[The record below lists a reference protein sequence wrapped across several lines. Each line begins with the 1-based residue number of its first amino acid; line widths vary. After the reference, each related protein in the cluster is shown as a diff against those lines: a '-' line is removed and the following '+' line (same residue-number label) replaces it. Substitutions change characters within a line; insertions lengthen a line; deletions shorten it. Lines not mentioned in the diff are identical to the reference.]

1 MIAKFILFLALIICS
16 LVSTTTPPPPTQVP
30 PQKTLMYIGPHN
42 LHETFLKLRSI
53 QQPNQTIL
61 DVFRSHYKV
70 SPILRNLESINLSD
84 EELFKVLVKRE
95 IAWNWADFNE
105 FGLMTCEELKFLP
118 AILSG
123 YIEVIPN
130 NSFIIFVEKFE
141 PDSLAEYIKTAEAAK
156 VLQTKCLIK
165 RLEKAGLPISCQYQI
180 PFCFS
185 DSWKQIWWKI

>member
-1 MIAKFILFLALIICS
+1 MINKFILLLTLIICS
-16 LVSTTTPPPPTQVP
+16 LESTTPPPSAP
-30 PQKTLMYIGPHN
+30 PKTLMYIGPNN
-42 LHETFLKLRSI
+42 LHETFSKLRSI

-61 DVFRSHYKV
+61 DIFRSHFKV
-70 SPILRNLESINLSD
+70 APILRNLESIKLGD
-84 EELFKVLVKRE
+84 EELFNVLVKRE
-95 IAWNWADFNE
+95 IAWNLADFNE

-130 NSFIIFVEKFE
+130 NPFIIFVEKFD
-141 PDSLAEYIKTAEAAK
+141 PNSLDEYIKTSEAAK

-165 RLEKAGLPISCQYQI
+165 RLEKTGLPASCQTQI

-185 DSWKQIWWKI
+185 DSWKQIWWRI